1 MSKRTKTGILLKIGG
16 SVLVLFV
23 VLILVVYFIDSKP
36 PDDTHLTPVDSEVA
50 GQNPLAAGSEFSQ
63 IEISFDHVEGEL
75 QNSTISG
82 LLRGIGPW
90 DGSLVEKALAPN
102 RRGLRMKTAEHCRNY
117 CRHPLLG
124 SGADRIIS
132 FPRKAG
138 RFTVKLQQIVH
149 YNSRA

>member
-1 MSKRTKTGILLKIGG
+1 MS
-16 SVLVLFV
+16 
-23 VLILVVYFIDSKP
+23 
-36 PDDTHLTPVDSEVA
+36 A
-50 GQNPLAAGSEFSQ
+50 LAAKLAETDPDLAEALVNAQPNATRREEAFATHSILRTAHNAEAHLEWAESQ
-63 IEISFDHVEGEL
+63 IDPERRDV
-75 QNSTISG
+75 
-82 LLRGIGPW
+82 
-90 DGSLVEKALAPN
+90 ALN
-102 RRGLRMKTAEHCRNY
+102 QGLRMKTAEHCRNY

>member
-1 MSKRTKTGILLKIGG
+1 MTSSCEGAWGQAIPQEGG
-16 SVLVLFV
+16 
-23 VLILVVYFIDSKP
+23 
-36 PDDTHLTPVDSEVA
+36 
-50 GQNPLAAGSEFSQ
+50 Q
-63 IEISFDHVEGEL
+63 
-75 QNSTISG
+75 
-82 LLRGIGPW
+82 
-90 DGSLVEKALAPN
+90 
-102 RRGLRMKTAEHCRNY
+102 GLRMKTAEHCRNY